1 MFLVRLMPSKVYLGP
16 NLTYWCNF
24 CNIPILELKNCP
36 VCESPLKKLD
46 ITPPYEMS
54 PAFEKDLILI
64 RGIID
69 NQYGNGVGIQL
80 IPENKI
86 VLLNKAPYY
95 DRMDEIIV
103 DGFVLGNIRFNP
115 AILQWEFI
123 PKLEGAR
130 RLAELSSRKWIEIDD
145 GAIDHIAQSANVLA
159 PGVVEFDSEFQAN
172 DYLIILTS
180 NKQAIGTGVAKYSAA
195 DLKNVKTGM
204 VVKTKEHDFPNNPE
218 IRLGGQKWESVLAA
232 NTGIIEKR
240 EKEAKNF
247 IIKTVKKFPNLPIS
261 VSFSGGKD
269 SLCLLSLVLDA
280 IGPTDVFFID
290 TGIEFEETI
299 NFIKEI
305 IEDFNLTERFTYKA
319 SNESFWNN
327 LEKFGPPAKD
337 YRWCCKVIKLA
348 NITSFFN
355 EKYPEK
361 KVITFVGSRQYES
374 ASRSQDKKIWINSF
388 LPQQINVSPIHKWP
402 SLYVWIYLLSKK
414 LKINPIYF
422 EGYKRIGCI
431 YCPATKLSELQ
442 QLNEL
447 HPDLYTRWMKFLR
460 EWGEKYNLS
469 PEWAERGFWRWRKFK
484 EKGQIHL
491 ASEMGISEEKIIWQK
506 DYELKFYLT
515 QGINPCQDGSFSIE
529 GRIEG
534 YLDINAIMNQLGIV
548 GSVKYSESLGII
560 NLRSADLSLNLFSD
574 GTIILRG
581 VKDEIEEN
589 LKLILSLIKR
599 AHECIGCGLCISQCT
614 KQALTIKADRIWVNH
629 QLCDHCQMC
638 LEKCSIIKYA

>member
-1 MFLVRLMPSKVYLGP
+1 MPSKVYLGP
-16 NLTYWCNF
+16 NLNYWCNS
-24 CNIPILELKNCP
+24 CNIPILELKKCP
-36 VCESPLKKLD
+36 VCESPLKKLE
-46 ITPPYEMS
+46 ITPPYETS
-54 PAFEKDLILI
+54 PAFEKDIILI
-64 RGIID
+64 RKIID

-80 IPENKI
+80 IPDNKI

-115 AILQWEFI
+115 AIFQWEFV
-123 PKLEGAR
+123 PKIEGAR
-130 RLAELSSRKWIEIDD
+130 RLVGLSSKKWIEIDD
-145 GAIDHIAQSANVLA
+145 GAIDNIAKSANVLA
-159 PGVVEFDSEFQAN
+159 PGVIRFDPEFQAN

-180 NKQAIGTGVAKYSAA
+180 KKQAIGTGPAKYSAA

-204 VVKTKEHDFPNNPE
+204 VVKTKEHYFPKDPE
-218 IRLGGQKWESVLAA
+218 IRSGGQDWEAVLAA
-232 NTGIIEKR
+232 NSGTIEKR
-240 EKEAKNF
+240 ENEAKNF
-247 IIKTVKKFPNLPIS
+247 IRKTVKKFPDLPVS

-290 TGIEFEETI
+290 TGIEFEETV
-299 NFIKEI
+299 NFTKEI

-319 SNESFWNN
+319 SNESFWEN

-348 NITSFFN
+348 NITSFLN
-355 EKYPEK
+355 EKYTGK

-374 ASRSQDKKIWINSF
+374 SSRFQDKKIWINSY

-402 SLYVWIYLLSKK
+402 SLHVWMYLFSKK
-414 LKINPIYF
+414 LKINPIYS

-447 HPDLYTRWMKFLR
+447 HPELYVRWMNFLKA
-460 EWGEKYNLS
+460 WAEKYNLS

-506 DYELKFYLT
+506 DHELQFHLT
-515 QGINPCQDGSFSIE
+515 QGISPCQDGSFSIE
-529 GRIEG
+529 GRVEG
-534 YLDINAIMNQLGIV
+534 YLNTTAIMNQLGII
-548 GSVKYSESLGII
+548 GSVNYSETLGVI

-574 GTIILRG
+574 GTLIIRG
-581 VKDEIEEN
+581 GKEKIEEN
-589 LKLILSLIKR
+589 LEVILSLIKR
-599 AHECIGCGLCISQCT
+599 ANECIGCGICISQCL
-614 KQALTIKADRIWVNH
+614 KKALTLKDKRIWVNH
-629 QLCDHCQMC
+629 QLCDHCRAC